1 MDRPRVRAV
10 LAIVAAPH
18 VDGPEATEF
27 LRVLV
32 ALRACEVAVEL
43 VETADGI
50 GTLSRDPE
58 LTPEGE
64 RSLEA
69 LREDGVVARPVPLS
83 TDLHPKVEA
92 ASDVVVL
99 PDPSRTRF
107 PPLVRWADVRDRSDA
122 IASALAAGAF
132 LRS

>member
-1 MDRPRVRAV
+1 MRAV
-10 LAIVAAPH
+10 LAISAAPR

-43 VETADGI
+43 VETAGGI
-50 GTLSRDPE
+50 GSLSREPS
-58 LTPEGE
+58 LSPEGE
-64 RSLEA
+64 RYLEA
-69 LREDGVVARPVPLS
+69 LAQDGVVPSPVSLS
-83 TDLHPKVEA
+83 TDLHAKVEA
-92 ASDVVVL
+92 SSDVVVL

-107 PPLVRWADVRDRSDA
+107 PPLVRWSDVRARSDA
-122 IASALAAGAF
+122 IASVLAAGVF